1 MSTRSTK
8 DFKFANFKV
17 FHKFEFCAFAV
28 LLGGSLLRVRSSSC
42 WLTSRIMS
50 AVTGSTAG
58 TAGVLAP
65 ESPHSGLKRS
75 LDQDPD
81 RPSSDSNK
89 KHKQDLAS
97 LPTRQYLDQTVV
109 PILLQVVSS
118 FTLKLFDIDNTILSV
133 GFGQSGP

>member
-1 MSTRSTK
+1 MSTRLTK
-8 DFKFANFKV
+8 DFKFASSQV
-17 FHKFEFCAFAV
+17 FHKFKFFAFPV
-28 LLGGSLLRVRSSSC
+28 IGRKFIPVEKVHLR
-42 WLTSRIMS
+42 TMS

-75 LDQDPD
+75 LDPDPD

-118 FTLKLFDIDNTILSV
+118 FTLKLFDINNTILSV